1 MSSVRPNKK
10 RSVEATSL
18 VTEGGSASASA
29 SRVARTS
36 ATFFSQ
42 QQLEML
48 QAELEHERS
57 LRLLDQK
64 RAQQVQQRLEKQ
76 VELAVEEASESQT
89 LLDTVQSQSEI
100 LTAQLRQAR
109 DNALDELRNLQM
121 DVEGT
126 ASSAP
131 DSSSE
136 RLWQEKARY
145 LEEQVQAQQENETAL
160 RDEIEEL
167 RTAMEEKLN
176 AQDERNKAAEL
187 DRKSLPPNV
196 VEGAPPAVL
205 KELNRI
211 RIQLAET
218 ECQERQLH
226 RSVEDLQRR
235 NKALIQE
242 REEFRSSSRRLVHVQ
257 QQLEELS
264 REHETVAADNVAWT
278 AFSKSLM
285 EILKRHDRDI
295 VVKNEAGSG
304 PPDVSIVTRILD
316 KARARVERAEERANE
331 AEVLAGKGSFNPDR
345 TRILHFQE
353 TPLLEALKEE
363 VEVLKRQLET
373 AKGEKAAA
381 NTKHSVAVDPDKL
394 NQRLKENF
402 KEQISL
408 FREGVYLMTG
418 FKVDML
424 PGCDRPTFRVRS
436 VFAENEED
444 HLFLKWPKGEN
455 PTSLD
460 ILNTDLA
467 KILATTPSYD
477 YMTKLHS
484 LPAFMAS
491 VQLSLF
497 EKQTVLM

>member
-1 MSSVRPNKK
+1 MSSLRPNKK
-10 RSVEATSL
+10 RSVEATAL
-18 VTEGGSASASA
+18 VSSRLSYEGNNTGSAS
-29 SRVARTS
+29 RTARTS

-89 LLDTVQSQSEI
+89 LLDTVQSQSES

-109 DNALDELRNLQM
+109 DDALGELRNLQLDM
-121 DVEGT
+121 EET
-126 ASSAP
+126 AEPTS
-131 DSSSE
+131 DSSTE

-145 LEEQVQAQQENETAL
+145 LEEQVQTQAENEGAL
-160 RDEIEEL
+160 REEIEDL
-167 RTAMEEKLN
+167 RAEMEEKLEE
-176 AQDERNKAAEL
+176 QDERNKAAQL
-187 DRKSLPPNV
+187 DRKSSPV
-196 VEGAPPAVL
+196 SVEGAPPAVL

-211 RIQLAET
+211 RIQLAES
-218 ECQERQLH
+218 ERQQRQLN

-235 NKALIQE
+235 NKTLIQE
-242 REEFRSSSRRLVHVQ
+242 REEFRSASHRLPVVQ
-257 QQLEELS
+257 KQLEDLS
-264 REHETVAADNVAWT
+264 REHETVVAENASWT
-278 AFSKSLM
+278 EFSKSLM
-285 EILKRHDRDI
+285 ELLKRHHGDI
-295 VVKNEAGSG
+295 VLNAGGG
-304 PPDVSIVTRILD
+304 PPDVSIITRILE
-316 KARARVERAEERANE
+316 KARSRVERAEERCNE

-345 TRILHFQE
+345 TRVLHFQE
-353 TPLLEALKEE
+353 TPLGEALKEE
-363 VEVLKRQLET
+363 IEVLKRQLES
-373 AKGEKAAA
+373 AKGEKAA
-381 NTKHSVAVDPDKL
+381 KHSVAVDPDKL

-436 VFAENEED
+436 VFAEQEED
-444 HLFLKWPKGEN
+444 QMLLKWPKGEGA
-455 PTSLD
+455 TSLD

-467 KILATTPSYD
+467 KVLATTPSYD

-484 LPAFMAS
+484 LPAFLAS

>member
-1 MSSVRPNKK
+1 
-10 RSVEATSL
+10 
-18 VTEGGSASASA
+18 
-29 SRVARTS
+29 
-36 ATFFSQ
+36 
-42 QQLEML
+42 
-48 QAELEHERS
+48 

-89 LLDTVQSQSEI
+89 LLDTVQSQSES

-121 DVEGT
+121 DMEGNDE
-126 ASSAP
+126 SAP
-131 DSSSE
+131 DSSTE
-136 RLWQEKARY
+136 RMWQEKARY
-145 LEEQVQAQQENETAL
+145 LEEQVQAQSENETAL

-167 RTAMEEKLN
+167 RTAMEEKLE
-176 AQDERNKAAEL
+176 AQDHRIKTAEL
-187 DRKSLPPNV
+187 DRQSLPPNV

-218 ECQERQLH
+218 ERQERQLH

-264 REHETVAADNVAWT
+264 REHETVAADNAAWA

-285 EILKRHDRDI
+285 ELLKRHDRDI
-295 VVKNEAGSG
+295 VVKDEAGAG
-304 PPDVSIVTRILD
+304 PPDVSVVTRILD
-316 KARARVERAEERANE
+316 KARARVERAEEQARE
-331 AEVLAGKGSFNPDR
+331 AEVLAGKGSFNPER

-373 AKGEKAAA
+373 AKGEKVASAS
-381 NTKHSVAVDPDKL
+381 KHSVAVDPDKL